1 MHNLYN
7 ESKKFIVSDSHSQQ
21 FQHSTRKSYS
31 NRAKNLSFFISRS
44 SLKLLHRSP
53 RRILST
59 RRSVTFS
66 TLPPKIREIQRDRK
80 VELVASA
87 CIFQRSLFPLGAY
100 VHSSQ
105 EWWWWTKGCTVEEA
119 VGRYRR
125 RHPL

>member
-1 MHNLYN
+1 MN
-7 ESKKFIVSDSHSQQ
+7 Q
-21 FQHSTRKSYS
+21 KSS
-31 NRAKNLSFFISRS
+31 S
-44 SLKLLHRSP
+44 SLIHIRNNFNTPLENP
-53 RRILST
+53 IRIEQKTYPFSSLDLFKTSSQISEANFINIF
-59 RRSVTFS
+59 RSVTFS

-100 VHSSQ
+100 VRSSQ